1 MPRARKGRHISRT
14 PTLFAGMQGIMMHAS
29 CSIFSRDCAFPAQL
43 DLEAMYLPRVYL
55 LPSRSVLGM
64 SALIAAHPYDVPDFL
79 PALLCEL
86 GDHLS
91 DPVPIQ
97 VCPA

>member
-1 MPRARKGRHISRT
+1 
-14 PTLFAGMQGIMMHAS
+14 
-29 CSIFSRDCAFPAQL
+29 
-43 DLEAMYLPRVYL
+43 
-55 LPSRSVLGM
+55 M

-79 PALLCEL
+79 PELLCEL

-97 VCPA
+97 ACTAWSIFLADFKVWCMHVAEIYG